1 MEDSAFYRQWL
12 ILQNIY
18 SHSNRGISLVTLAEL
33 HKVSK
38 RTIQRDVS
46 FLSTLS
52 FPIYTEHDDDHNQV
66 IYKMMSHYKYPS
78 MTLNQDEFMT
88 LLFMFKTAFPLQTYF
103 DGFIKDCFEKMH
115 CQSSPELIKFYQK
128 IWNHIL
134 PDTKATIPWS
144 EKISNNLKQT
154 INAIIQGK
162 KLKIKYNSI
171 YSRKQTEH
179 TVTVLCLKQHEQNF
193 YFAGFSTEKNKVL
206 IFAIN
211 RIEEAEISF
220 ENKDNVNFDA
230 QSFFQD
236 SFGIYAGKS
245 FQVKLLF
252 RSELVPYISER
263 MWHPKQKSKLLE
275 DGNLQLEFP
284 ATSISE
290 IKKFVMSYGSGVKV
304 LEPAELIDEIKK
316 TIEEMKREYG
326 E

>member
-18 SHSNRGISLVTLAEL
+18 NHSNRGISLKSLSEL
-33 HKVSK
+33 HSVSK
-38 RTIQRDVS
+38 KTIQRDIS
-46 FLSTLS
+46 YLSSLS
-52 FPIYTEHDDDHNQV
+52 FPIYTDHDEDHNQV
-66 IYKMMSHYKYPS
+66 IFKMLPHYRFPS
-78 MTLNQDEFMT
+78 ISLNQDEFMIM
-88 LLFMFKTAFPLQTYF
+88 LFMFKTAFSLHTYF
-103 DGFIKDCFEKMH
+103 DGVIKDCFEKMYS
-115 CQSSPELIKFYQK
+115 QSSPDLIRFYQK

-134 PDTKATIPWS
+134 PDTKANIPWT
-144 EKISNNLKQT
+144 EKTGNNLKQT

-171 YSRKQTEH
+171 FSRKQTEH
-179 TVTVLCLKQHEQNF
+179 TVSVLCLKQHEQNF
-193 YFAGFSTEKNKVL
+193 YFAGFSSEKNKVL

-211 RIEEAEISF
+211 RIEKAEILS

-230 QSFFQD
+230 ESFFQD

-245 FQVKLLF
+245 FQVRLLF
-252 RSELVPYISER
+252 KKGLVPYISER
-263 MWHPKQKSKLLE
+263 IWHPKQKSKVLE
-275 DGNLQLEFP
+275 DGNLLLEMP

-290 IKKFVMSYGSGVKV
+290 IKKFVMSYGSGVVV
-304 LEPAELIDEIKK
+304 LEPQELIEEIKK